1 MRGLHRIVMAAAAM
15 SLVALAPAQASAGD
29 PDALDAGVER
39 LDIEVA
45 GHIAPRCGMG
55 SIEDRHL
62 GSIDGGGMSL
72 QTELALDCNV
82 PFALTFASAN
92 GGLAHATMPLGQGP
106 YAGRL
111 AYQMQVDLP
120 VRLPRQRTVS
130 RAFSSDQMRAGAVV
144 SSLNGISDG
153 PARIRM
159 YFETARGAGLLAGR
173 YSETV
178 TITLAPRT

>member
-1 MRGLHRIVMAAAAM
+1 MRDWRRVIVASAAA
-15 SLVALAPAQASAGD
+15 SLTALAPAEALASG
-29 PDALDAGVER
+29 PDAPLAGVER
-39 LDIEVA
+39 LDIEVS
-45 GHIAPRCGMG
+45 GYITPRCGMG
-55 SIEDRHL
+55 SIQDRHL

-72 QTELALDCNV
+72 RTELALDCNV

-111 AYQMQVDLP
+111 GYQMQVDLP
-120 VRLPRQRTVS
+120 VRQPTRRTIS
-130 RAFSSDQMRAGAVV
+130 SAFSSDQMRAGAVV

-159 YFETARGAGLLAGR
+159 FFETAPGAGLLAGR